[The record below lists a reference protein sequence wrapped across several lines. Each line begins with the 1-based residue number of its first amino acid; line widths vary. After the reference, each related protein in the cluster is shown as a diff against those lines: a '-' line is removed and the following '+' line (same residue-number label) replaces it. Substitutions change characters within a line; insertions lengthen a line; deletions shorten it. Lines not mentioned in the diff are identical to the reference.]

1 MSDSIKEKVLIA
13 AIIVYIIVFFLFCL
27 LGLVDCAINIF
38 TKSKTNTEIDFLKG
52 KIYDLEEY
60 CQLLREDV
68 DLQKQVFSAYVNGE
82 LVE

>member
-1 MSDSIKEKVLIA
+1 M
-13 AIIVYIIVFFLFCL
+13 IVNNV
-27 LGLVDCAINIF
+27 
-38 TKSKTNTEIDFLKG
+38 